1 MKVKIKKE
9 GLKKETYNLINSWSE
24 VTLEKWLKLID
35 TETGSQTKEA
45 EETIAAVSDIPKKL
59 IKELPLRDVAVIMS
73 KIAELQSEQ
82 NTTLKKTFKIDGIE
96 YGMHPDLSEIT
107 LGEYADIETF
117 IKDGLEKNM
126 PEIMAVLFR
135 PITEQ
140 TDTGVYTIGAYDGN
154 IKIRA
159 EQFKKNVSRTSTG
172 SSFFFL
178 EFRESIY
185 KDFAIIFEGTDSGD
199 NEGVTDGNFAE
210 RWGYFGLMYR
220 LTNGEIVNLEQV
232 SKLNLLEAFTWLSYE
247 TDLNLSNKV
256 QINDR

>member
-9 GLKKETYNLINSWSE
+9 GKQKNYNLIDSWSD
-24 VTLEKWLKLID
+24 VTLEKWLKVID
-35 TETGSQTKEA
+35 LETGSKTKEA
-45 EETIAAVSDIPKKL
+45 QETIAAVSDIPKKL
-59 IKELPLRDVAVIMS
+59 IKELPLRDVAIIMN

-96 YGMHPDLSEIT
+96 YGMHPDLSEIS

-140 TDTGVYTIGAYDGN
+140 TDTGVYIIAAYDGN

-159 EQFKKNVSRTSTG
+159 EKFKKMSAEQVQAAL
-172 SSFFFL
+172 FFFSNL
-178 EFRESIY
+178 GRVFIKILPLFLKERTQEIM
-185 KDFAIIFEGTDSGD
+185 KELQTEILPNDGD
-199 NEGVTDGNFAE
+199 ILD
-210 RWGYFGLMYR
+210 
-220 LTNGEIVNLEQV
+220 
-232 SKLNLLEAFTWLSYE
+232 
-247 TDLNLSNKV
+247 
-256 QINDR
+256 